1 MVVKAL
7 KEPER
12 DRKKVKHVKHSGN
25 VTLDEIIDIA
35 RTMREKSMAK
45 TLKGTVK
52 EILGTAVSVGCTV
65 NKMQPKDL
73 QEKIESGNEITHTSH
88 LTPYLH
94 LSFPFV
100 L

>member
-73 QEKIESGNEITHTSH
+73 QEKIESGNAITHTPH
-88 LTPYLH
+88 LTP
-94 LSFPFV
+94 
-100 L
+100 